1 MSSTVSGVKL
11 RFAANQFQV
20 ISGIRRASSD
30 CASSVTGGSGVA
42 RKGSLYILTE
52 PRADLALGV
61 DACQVVQQTL
71 AREFYADSS
80 PSATTSLRH
89 ALARANLALLEHN
102 RHAVPAQR
110 ALVGISCAA
119 LRHDEVYIAQLP
131 PAQLFLVHQ
140 GTIRAFPRPPHWPLT
155 SNIPYPP
162 ATLGSSVAD
171 PDPDIV
177 HSPLDMGDALILC
190 SSNLAPLF
198 SEADASEHLLNAD
211 QYQIIDYLHEL
222 AQQARLSEAYAVAIV
237 AEADTPRLSTRS
249 LPVSS
254 PNAAYYGRGGTV
266 SNGQDAANGSGRR
279 FGLPFNLPN
288 LPSLPHRQPTPEPE
302 PDYQPSPIPLRGAG
316 PQVTIDHS
324 EGEAWDDAPS
334 PSVPV
339 APPPRNPRIDKL
351 LALRERL
358 MQHNAAPPLAD
369 DAEAEAEFTPSLW
382 AAPAPISADAADEDD
397 YSLPTPPSNYQTAAV
412 PSSDPEPA
420 ADDEVVANQRFDISP
435 LTDGLRRAMGGLAH
449 APTAAGSA
457 ASRIRSLVKRNP
469 PATVAYAED
478 TPVDYADHAAQRR
491 PTLVSAADEYD
502 EELADAPT
510 GPRPKVP
517 LWAVGGALLII
528 LAILAFSIVQG
539 MSAQKSQQIHNL
551 LDQAGA
557 ALASAQSSPDKSVQ
571 RNYLDAA
578 GQQLNAAAKVNPNDP
593 DLHLARVKWQ
603 SISDDVNLVT
613 RLPQPQLL
621 FELPSASG
629 VTSASAGS
637 YLSAVLVQ
645 GSDAYLLD
653 RGAGTLYR
661 YTIGSSSPA
670 HAVLASGDGTV
681 KGKLLYITWRVDSV
695 IAVDDQYNSYLYNP
709 TTNLASIVALGGSS
723 SFNRPL
729 DIASFDGNLYIL
741 GAKDSQIEKYSAGH
755 YDNPP
760 SDWLDGSATGMV
772 VGASKLA
779 IDGSVYVLTNNSRV
793 LRFTGGKLDIQID
806 PNAGNDAVRP
816 AANAPHGLITSQT
829 NQYIY
834 SIEATGGAP
843 ADQGGRILRFSKD
856 GKLLRQ
862 YMAEA
867 GSSVIAD
874 LRSAFVSP
882 DDSTLYLLTASRLYS
897 VPLPAVPSATT
908 APTTTAPATTAP
920 ATTAPAAT
928 GNLSPTPLP

>member
-102 RHAVPAQR
+102 RHAAPAQR

-131 PAQLFLVHQ
+131 PAQLYLVHQ
-140 GTIRAFPRPPHWPLT
+140 GTVRAFPRPAHWPLT

-171 PDPDIV
+171 PDPDII
-177 HSPLDMGDALILC
+177 HSPLDIGDALILC

-198 SEADASEHLLNAD
+198 GEADASEHLLNAD
-211 QYQIIDYLHEL
+211 QYQVIDYLHEL
-222 AQQARLSEAYAVAIV
+222 TQQARLSEAYAVAIV
-237 AEADTPRLSTRS
+237 AEPDTPRPSTRS
-249 LPVSS
+249 LPLSG
-254 PNAAYYGRGGTV
+254 PNVAPYGRGGEV
-266 SNGQDAANGSGRR
+266 SNGHQEGNGSGRR
-279 FGLPFNLPN
+279 FGLPFNMPN

-302 PDYQPSPIPLRGAG
+302 PDYQPSPITLRGSG
-316 PQVTIDHS
+316 PQVTVDRS
-324 EGEAWDDAPS
+324 EGETWDDAPL
-334 PSVPV
+334 PSEPV
-339 APPPRNPRIDKL
+339 AAPPRNPRIDNL

-358 MQHNAAPPLAD
+358 MQRNPPPSLTD
-369 DAEAEAEFTPSLW
+369 DAEAEAEFTPSAL
-382 AAPAPISADAADEDD
+382 AASAPISVAVEDEED
-397 YSLPTPPSNYQTAAV
+397 YSLPTPPASYR
-412 PSSDPEPA
+412 PA
-420 ADDEVVANQRFDISP
+420 AAPSVDHEPHTDDEAIANQRFDISP
-435 LTDGLRRAMGGLAH
+435 LTDGLRRAMSSLAH
-449 APTAAGSA
+449 APAAASSA
-457 ASRIRSLVKRNP
+457 ATRIRSMVKRNP
-469 PATVAYAED
+469 PATAAYAED
-478 TPVDYADHAAQRR
+478 APIDYADHAAQRR
-491 PTLVSAADEYD
+491 PTLAPSAEEYD
-502 EELADAPT
+502 DELDIQT
-510 GPRPKVP
+510 KPRPKVP
-517 LWAVGGALLII
+517 IWAVGGALLII

-578 GQQLNAAAKVNPNDP
+578 AQQLDAAAKVSPNDP

-661 YTIGSSSPA
+661 YTIGSSNPA
-670 HAVLASGDGTV
+670 RAVLASGDGTV
-681 KGKLLYITWRVDSV
+681 KGKLLYIAWRVDSV
-695 IAVDDQYNSYLYNP
+695 LAIDDQYNAYLYNP
-709 TTNLASIVALGGSS
+709 TTNLASVVALGGSS

-729 DIASFDGNLYIL
+729 DIASFDGNLYVL

-755 YDNPP
+755 YDSPP

-793 LRFTGGKLDIQID
+793 LRFTGGKLDLQID
-806 PNAGNDAVRP
+806 PNAGNDAVMP
-816 AANAPHGLITSQT
+816 AANAPHGLITSPD

-843 ADQGGRILRFSKD
+843 DDQGGRILRFSKD
-856 GKLLRQ
+856 GKLVRQ

-867 GSSVIAD
+867 ASSVIAD

-882 DDSTLYLLTASRLYS
+882 DDSTLYLLTASRLYQ
-897 VPLPAVPSATT
+897 VPLPAVATT
-908 APTTTAPATTAP
+908 
-920 ATTAPAAT
+920 TTAPAAT
-928 GNLSPTPLP
+928 GNLTPTPLP